1 MPSPGLPE
9 ASDGTGPGTLASIYL
24 GQQLSS
30 QEMGLAEGGKA
41 LGWESA
47 APVSS
52 MSGRWRQVRPTEG
65 EPVNPPRELGDG
77 QAGLALP
84 HSIAVGGQ

>member
-9 ASDGTGPGTLASIYL
+9 ASDGAGPGTSASIYL

-30 QEMGLAEGGKA
+30 QERGLAEREGTRVGIR
-41 LGWESA
+41 W
-47 APVSS
+47 PVSS

-65 EPVNPPRELGDG
+65 EPVNPPRELGEG